1 MGKKL
6 SLTPDEE
13 KYNKPMYSKVNSLG
27 HVQHVVP
34 LRRTRSRAVQIVRT
48 NYTQLWSLRIGTV
61 LQSQ

>member
-6 SLTPDEE
+6 SLTPDVE
-13 KYNKPMYSKVNSLG
+13 KYNKLMYSKVHSLG

-34 LRRTRSRAVQIVRT
+34 LRCTRSRAVQIVRT
-48 NYTQLWSLRIGTV
+48 NYTQLWSLRIGIV